1 MRYLGLKNFM
11 VSWSAE
17 LFVFPK
23 AYEHF
28 AIQTLLFLLHINH
41 SPHHLSN
48 TETRIWKPFQV
59 TFQAHPIFVID
70 EYHCLDWKHCLWS
83 WSNAVICIHLH
94 RKKNCTYKT
103 VEWNTIAFFFFFFRI
118 QILLILG
125 PLFYFFISFGSTL
138 CRASVFVI
146 RVLKLKAQVFRN
158 FSLLLSK
165 MTLNQKINKQK
176 ERQHVYAS

>member
-70 EYHCLDWKHCLWS
+70 EYRCLDWKRCLWS

-103 VEWNTIAFFFFFFRI
+103 VEWNTIAFFFFFFQNSNYLEPWAPHI
-118 QILLILG
+118 FFHLIWVH
-125 PLFYFFISFGSTL
+125 TL
-138 CRASVFVI
+138 SC
-146 RVLKLKAQVFRN
+146 
-158 FSLLLSK
+158 FSLCDQSL
-165 MTLNQKINKQK
+165 KIKGT
-176 ERQHVYAS
+176 SI